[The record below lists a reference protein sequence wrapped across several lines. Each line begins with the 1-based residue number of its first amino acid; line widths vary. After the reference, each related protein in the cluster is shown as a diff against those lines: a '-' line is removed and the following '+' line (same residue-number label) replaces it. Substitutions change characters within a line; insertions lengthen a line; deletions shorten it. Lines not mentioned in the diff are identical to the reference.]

1 MDRTSKGNLHF
12 SKKEHPRRFIH
23 LRTKLA
29 AVFFSIMVVAS
40 MLIVLL
46 VYNGGSQ
53 TIKASVT
60 DTYLHGLQ
68 NAVALIDETLTN
80 IESSMYPMIRD
91 GMTSTRLRG
100 YGDASDYERYMTD
113 LYYLNFLKNIVLQ
126 NTYVESAYLY
136 YPAEERLIG
145 TGLSHT
151 YTRWELENSG
161 WLDRLSGLSSHIGG
175 WGVCT
180 PVDDGGR
187 EVVANVKWIRG
198 SGDSR
203 YGALIVNVS
212 PELWSTVPARS
223 SGGTDFSCICQDGAG
238 NTILD
243 DAAPGAGFQQD
254 MAEKTAE
261 LAGTAGSFAYG
272 EYMISYVESSYS
284 GWSYFGV
291 ARSADLLRDLQSFR
305 SVIVA
310 AIALI
315 IGFTTIVL
323 IVITSHIM
331 HPINVLNG
339 AMQKVGAGDFFC
351 NISEQRNDDFG
362 MLYEGFNSM
371 VVNLDASVK
380 TIYRQKMEKKDLS
393 MQILRSQLNAHFLY
407 NTLDTI
413 HWIAKINHDEVAS
426 ELIMHLADYYRRTL
440 NQGKDTMTIEDAVAL
455 ANSYLAIWRIESDS
469 AVRFRTEI
477 PDGMMQHK
485 ILKSIIQPLL
495 ENSLQ
500 HGQGTRAEADF
511 TITLSCTENPDHT
524 MTVRIHDNGQGMPPQ
539 RLAEIRESLN
549 GEIRLDGSFALKN
562 IQAQIRTFYGSGY
575 GLDVDSV
582 DGAYTAV
589 TITVPISE

>member
-1 MDRTSKGNLHF
+1 MDRYSKGNLHF

-29 AVFFSIMVVAS
+29 AIFLSIMVVSS

-46 VYNGGSQ
+46 VYNGGSK

-60 DTYLHGLQ
+60 DAYLHGLQ
-68 NAVALIDETLTN
+68 NAVALIDETLTG
-80 IESSMYPMIRD
+80 IESSTYPVIRD
-91 GMTSTRLRG
+91 AMTSARLRS
-100 YGDASDYERYMTD
+100 YGTASGYERYMTD
-113 LYYLNFLKNIVLQ
+113 LHYLNYLKNIVLQ
-126 NTYVESAYLY
+126 NAYVESAYLF
-136 YPAEERLIG
+136 YPATGTLIG

-151 YTRWELENSG
+151 YTWNELKDSG
-161 WLDRLSGLSSHIGG
+161 WLDRLFGLSSDIGG

-180 PVDDGGR
+180 PVEDVTR
-187 EVVANVKWIRG
+187 ETVANVKWIQG
-198 SGDSR
+198 SGGIS
-203 YGALIVNVS
+203 YAALIVNVS
-212 PELWSTVPARS
+212 PALWSTVPARS
-223 SGGTDFSCICQDGAG
+223 SSGTDFSCICQDSAG

-243 DAAPGAGFQQD
+243 DAAPGEGFQQD
-254 MAEKTAE
+254 IEARISTLSASS
-261 LAGTAGSFAYG
+261 GSFAYG

-284 GWSYFGV
+284 DWRYFGV
-291 ARSADLLRDLQSFR
+291 ARSADLLRDLKNFR

-310 AIALI
+310 SILLI
-315 IGFTTIVL
+315 IGFTTAILVF
-323 IVITSHIM
+323 ITSHIM

-339 AMQKVGAGDFFC
+339 AMQQVGKGDFTC

-413 HWIAKINHDEVAS
+413 HWIAKINRDEVAS

-440 NQGKDTMTIEDAVAL
+440 NQGKDTITIEDAVAL

-469 AVRFRTEI
+469 AVLFRTEI
-477 PDGMMQHK
+477 PDSMMQEK

-500 HGQGTRAEADF
+500 HGQGTRAGGDF
-511 TITLSCTENPDHT
+511 TITLSCSENPDHT
-524 MTVRIHDNGQGMPPQ
+524 MTVRIHDNGRGMPAQ
-539 RLAEIRESLN
+539 RLAEIRDSLN
-549 GEIRLDGSFALKN
+549 GEVKLDGSFALKN

-575 GLDVDSV
+575 GLEVDSV